1 MEENKVIEVREFNAN
16 KDIPSVEDIERRC
29 EVGPTGQMS
38 LFTNLLGDPISRIR
52 HSPSFLMLV
61 CVYIYIYI
69 VLYPFIFSPFLPSLP
84 LLDTFSILFSR
95 WVFIFFFFFYIY
107 LQITI

>member
-61 CVYIYIYI
+61 CVYIYI
-69 VLYPFIFSPFLPSLP
+69 LYCIPSFSLHFYHLSHYL
-84 LLDTFSILFSR
+84 ILFPFCFRDGS
-95 WVFIFFFFFYIY
+95 FFFLFFFFYIY

>member
-1 MEENKVIEVREFNAN
+1 MDENKVIEVREFNAN

-61 CVYIYIYI
+61 YIYIYCI
-69 VLYPFIFSPFLPSLP
+69 VPLDFLSISTISP
-84 LLDTFSILFSR
+84 
-95 WVFIFFFFFYIY
+95 
-107 LQITI
+107 IT

>member
-1 MEENKVIEVREFNAN
+1 MEKNKVILVVREFDPK
-16 KDIPSVEDIERRC
+16 KDIPVVEDIETRC

-61 CVYIYIYI
+61 
-69 VLYPFIFSPFLPSLP
+69 LNSFHFIFK
-84 LLDTFSILFSR
+84 IG
-95 WVFIFFFFFYIY
+95 FFFFFVY
-107 LQITI
+107 LKIFG

>member
-1 MEENKVIEVREFNAN
+1 MDENKVIEVREFNAN

-61 CVYIYIYI
+61 CVYIYIYCI
-69 VLYPFIFSPFLPSLP
+69 VSLHFLSISTISP
-84 LLDTFSILFSR
+84 
-95 WVFIFFFFFYIY
+95 
-107 LQITI
+107 IT

>member
-1 MEENKVIEVREFNAN
+1 MDENKVIEVREFNAN

-69 VLYPFIFSPFLPSLP
+69 LYCIPSFSLHFYHLSHYL
-84 LLDTFSILFSR
+84 ILFPFCFRDGSL
-95 WVFIFFFFFYIY
+95 FFSFSSISIFK
-107 LQITI
+107 